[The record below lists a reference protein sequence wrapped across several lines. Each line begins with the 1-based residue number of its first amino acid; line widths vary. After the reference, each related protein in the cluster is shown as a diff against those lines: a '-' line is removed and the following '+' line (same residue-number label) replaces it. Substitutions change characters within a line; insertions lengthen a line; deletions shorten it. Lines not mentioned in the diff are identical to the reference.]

1 MSQQKSLHFFLPI
14 VVSIIVCW
22 HGLEAPCTASEVFE
36 RPSRQFDTLMG
47 AIRFE
52 TDIWFC
58 DTRIPIEQPE
68 IRERL
73 EKEMLLALWD
83 QPQVILW
90 VKRAARFFPHVEKIL
105 DQYGL
110 PEDLKYIP
118 VIESALKPHARSFR
132 SAVGYWQFLKPT
144 AQQYGL
150 RVDAMTDERRD
161 ILKST
166 DAACR
171 YLKDLNDRFNSF
183 LLAISAYNMGGYA
196 LQTEIDA
203 QQTTDF
209 FSLYLPLQTQEY
221 VFKAIAVKLIF
232 ENLDHYGFH
241 MNASDLYPAFSFDKV
256 NLKSD
261 FQLPITL
268 IAASADVPF
277 KTIKEYNPH
286 LLGYYLSKGDISI
299 KIPRGKAEGF
309 KERFSTLYA
318 DWKKKAP
325 RNIHIVRQGE
335 SLIGIA
341 NQYRM
346 SLSSLLKLN
355 GISQNGIIHPG
366 DRLVVE

>member
-1 MSQQKSLHFFLPI
+1 
-14 VVSIIVCW
+14 
-22 HGLEAPCTASEVFE
+22 
-36 RPSRQFDTLMG
+36 
-47 AIRFE
+47 
-52 TDIWFC
+52 
-58 DTRIPIEQPE
+58 
-68 IRERL
+68 
-73 EKEMLLALWD
+73 
-83 QPQVILW
+83 
-90 VKRAARFFPHVEKIL
+90 
-105 DQYGL
+105 
-110 PEDLKYIP
+110 
-118 VIESALKPHARSFR
+118 
-132 SAVGYWQFLKPT
+132 
-144 AQQYGL
+144 
-150 RVDAMTDERRD
+150 
-161 ILKST
+161 
-166 DAACR
+166 
-171 YLKDLNDRFNSF
+171 
-183 LLAISAYNMGGYA
+183 MGGYA

-232 ENLDHYGFH
+232 ENLDHYGFR

-268 IAASADVPF
+268 IAASADVSF

-299 KIPRGKAEGF
+299 KIPRGKAERF

-318 DWKKKAP
+318 DWKKKTP